1 MAPPLNLAELRRF
14 ADETLAMLEQ
24 QEIPGTQ
31 EAHDRNAEV
40 MRFVLE
46 LRDRVR
52 KPVTF
57 GVVGEFSVGKSLL
70 LGSVLGRPDLL
81 PVEDRKAT
89 GNITVLR
96 LHQAKSANDGAE
108 PGSTTAVQDATRT
121 GPTAEVHYLTED
133 RLRSCVRA
141 IMADLARGMDE
152 DHPTLGAG
160 TVLGEYDPLTDP
172 RGWGP
177 FDQWIGCLWPV
188 NAAEGP
194 PSGPRPLVDPIQIS
208 ATHRAAATELCR
220 IRDALLSQTDVLGTV
235 QHVTSRLVREALD
248 HGSEERIPAAKPRPR
263 IQPFSAAEVE
273 QDAAILARSFMLI
286 ERVVF
291 DVHVSP
297 EHWQL
302 YGLLE
307 EHPLQFL
314 DFPGIG
320 GSGSYGRDVH
330 LSRSELAE
338 VHTILVVLDSRKP
351 GGRGVEEFWGM
362 LVKDGRSPE
371 ALAQAALVAANSFDR
386 VLVPTLPDTV
396 LSTAELLKRSDSLN
410 GIHVHSDKFV
420 KGREAA
426 VVATSSV
433 SAIRR
438 YGLPYADLSQ
448 GTRDVIED
456 ALQQLDQGAHPRWEG
471 TAARFDRV
479 DPSGPWGGRLR
490 EAESDG
496 GIRALQQLI
505 ESQLRANGTA
515 QKVERAEA
523 SRRKLW
529 AALLALQY
537 QIRLESAE
545 KDPGVAEY
553 QRILQ
558 QIQRFRL
565 LVGALLSQLRQV
577 RDTGRELPAHT
588 SEQLPAAVVGLPAP
602 PSLAS
607 AAGQVRAE
615 VYDWAEWEQLLRR
628 ARADKK
634 GLVTKSKAPTA
645 ALRKP
650 LPGQPSVPVP
660 TENAADTSQ
669 GYITRFTALVTGRTA
684 QAETELR
691 QWLAS
696 WQAAWQDAFDELRSW
711 FEEPATV
718 PLLRE
723 AFLSY
728 IGDANEVENRL
739 SQLWTA
745 LDPVDVVGRQAE
757 LHAAGPPPEED
768 LTARFPAQADHALP
782 WHHGVPDLDPMT
794 ESQERHPLMVSQL
807 RLYAAD
813 TAASLVTDRLNRLLT
828 ARVDALIEFYE
839 ETEAFLPTDDDVRP
853 PPADPN
859 GTRDPAG
866 PHGPAGPDTTGADA
880 SGEGPDGAT
889 DPAAGGQ
896 PIDLLISTWRNA

>member
-1 MAPPLNLAELRRF
+1 MAPTMNLAELRRF
-14 ADETLAMLEQ
+14 ADATLAMLEQ

-31 EAHDRNAEV
+31 EAHDRHAEV

-46 LRDRVR
+46 LHDRVR

-96 LHQAKSANDGAE
+96 LHQAPARGDGSAEHPSKADVKGA
-108 PGSTTAVQDATRT
+108 THT
-121 GPTAEVHYLTED
+121 GPTAEVHYLTEE

-141 IMADLARGMDE
+141 IMADLARGMEE
-152 DHPTLGAG
+152 DHPALGAQAA
-160 TVLGEYDPLTDP
+160 LGDYDPLADP

-177 FDQWIGCLWPV
+177 FDQWISCLWPV
-188 NAAEGP
+188 AAAEGP
-194 PSGPRPLVDPIQIS
+194 KPLVDPIQIS

-235 QHVTSRLVREALD
+235 QHVSSRLVREALD
-248 HGSEERIPAAKPRPR
+248 HGTEERIPAVKPRPR
-263 IQPFSAAEVE
+263 IQPFSAADVE
-273 QDAAILARSFMLI
+273 QDAAVLARSFMLI

-302 YGLLE
+302 YRLLE

-320 GSGSYGRDVH
+320 GAGSYGRDVH

-338 VHTILVVLDSRKP
+338 VHTILVVLDSRRP

-371 ALAQAALVAANSFDR
+371 ALARAALVAANGFDR
-386 VLVPTLPDTV
+386 VLVPTLPDAV
-396 LSTAELLKRSDSLN
+396 LSKAELLKRSDALN

-438 YGLPYADLSQ
+438 YGLPYAELSP
-448 GTRDVIED
+448 GTRGVIED

-471 TAARFDRV
+471 TAARFDLV

-490 EAESDG
+490 EAERDG
-496 GIRALQQLI
+496 GIRALQELI
-505 ESQLRANGTA
+505 EDQLRAHGTA
-515 QKVERAEA
+515 QKTERAEA

-529 AALLALQY
+529 TALLALQY
-537 QIRLESAE
+537 QIRLETAD
-545 KDPGVAEY
+545 KDPGLAEFH
-553 QRILQ
+553 RIRQ

-565 LVGALLSQLRQV
+565 LVGALLAQLRQV
-577 RDTGRELPAHT
+577 RDIGRGLGDNA
-588 SEQLPAAVVGLPAP
+588 SEQLPLAVVELSAP

-615 VYDWAEWEQLLRR
+615 VYDWVEWEQLLRR

-650 LPGQPSVPVP
+650 LPGQPAVPVP

-684 QAETELR
+684 QAESELG

-696 WQAAWQDAFDELRSW
+696 WQAAWQDAFAELRGW
-711 FEEPATV
+711 FEEPGTV

-723 AFLSY
+723 TFLSY
-728 IGDANEVENRL
+728 IGDVNQAENRL

-745 LDPVDVVGRQAE
+745 LDPVDVVTRQAE
-757 LHAAGPPPEED
+757 FHATGPTPEED
-768 LTARFPAQADHALP
+768 LAARFPAQADHALP

-794 ESQERHPLMVSQL
+794 ESQERHPLMVAQL

-828 ARVDALIEFYE
+828 ARVDALIEFYT

-853 PPADPN
+853 PPSGAGGAGDP
-859 GTRDPAG
+859 TG
-866 PHGPAGPDTTGADA
+866 PVGPAEPDSEGARVDDPDDA
-880 SGEGPDGAT
+880 SDET
-889 DPAAGGQ
+889 AGGQ